1 MFLKSRICLRNKNP
15 YNKILFSKPYE
26 GFIIFIDYFSLVQ
39 FFCFL
44 LQNERYTNMQW
55 WILGEANEAVASGPP
70 FFGGPPSKT
79 AYTVLDSLSGR
90 FGVKTFF
97 FFFFGEHLD
106 FGRKRGKSE
115 MKLK

>member
-1 MFLKSRICLRNKNP
+1 MVFLSFQKKFQ
-15 YNKILFSKPYE
+15 KIE
-26 GFIIFIDYFSLVQ
+26 NQ
-39 FFCFL
+39 FYCK
-44 LQNERYTNMQW
+44 EQW
-55 WILGEANEAVASGPP
+55 WILGEANEAVAS
-70 FFGGPPSKT
+70 GPPSKT

-97 FFFFGEHLD
+97 FFFWRIPLD

>member
-1 MFLKSRICLRNKNP
+1 MGDALICK
-15 YNKILFSKPYE
+15 Y
-26 GFIIFIDYFSLVQ
+26 
-39 FFCFL
+39 
-44 LQNERYTNMQW
+44 
-55 WILGEANEAVASGPP
+55 ILGKKHFLFQGIVSSGGYWVRRMRQSPQAPP

-97 FFFFGEHLD
+97 FFGGYLD